1 MMVSEIKNNDD
12 DNTVWWWLIWF
23 FWDGEGFGENEEHW
37 FCTGNRLLISLPSGF
52 VTDNR
57 KSYFISAVTLAH
69 QLGHDWNDWSVL
81 DQWKTF
87 IQKEWF
93 DWRFCFPTT
102 SIPKF
107 HIVKSGGV
115 QSAGNDKSRWLGN
128 DNNITAPPWR
138 RGFLLRSEVFLICS
152 CYHQQLRW
160 FHEKGDNSS

>member
-1 MMVSEIKNNDD
+1 MMMIIQYDD
-12 DNTVWWWLIWF
+12 DWFDFFETEKVLVRTKSIGFAPGIDCSSHSRLDSWL
-23 FWDGEGFGENEEHW
+23 
-37 FCTGNRLLISLPSGF
+37 TTAR
-52 VTDNR
+52 
-57 KSYFISAVTLAH
+57 VTLFPLSLSLR